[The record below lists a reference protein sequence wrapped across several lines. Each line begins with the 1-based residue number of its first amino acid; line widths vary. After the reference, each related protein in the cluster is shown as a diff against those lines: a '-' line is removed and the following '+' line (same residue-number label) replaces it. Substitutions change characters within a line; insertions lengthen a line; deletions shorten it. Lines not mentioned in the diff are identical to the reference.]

1 MKSVIKLSMKS
12 IQLTDNLRYLQLN
25 DEKEVFGLIIA
36 HTGSH
41 VHYTIQIESEAE
53 LRAAIE
59 SFQENP
65 VGSLV

>member
-1 MKSVIKLSMKS
+1 MKA
-12 IQLTDNLRYLQLN
+12 IQLTDNVRFIQLN
-25 DEKEVFGLIIA
+25 DENGNFGLIVV
-36 HTGSH
+36 HTENH
-41 VHYTIQIESEAE
+41 VHYTIQVENEAE